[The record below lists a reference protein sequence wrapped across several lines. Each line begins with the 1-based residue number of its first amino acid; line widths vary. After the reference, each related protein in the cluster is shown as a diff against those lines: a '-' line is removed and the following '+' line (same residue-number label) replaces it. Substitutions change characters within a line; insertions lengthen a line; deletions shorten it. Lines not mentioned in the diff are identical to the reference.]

1 MVKRLKDKVAIIT
14 GGISGIGKAIAQ
26 DFLTEGAKVIIT
38 GRREALGAKVAKELG
53 NQEQVQYVKQDVT
66 SESDWDNVVTT
77 TFAKFGRWDI
87 LVNNAGIGGSG
98 HLIVQ
103 TSLKEWQDV
112 VNTNLTGN
120 FLGVRVA
127 LNRMDSGA
135 IVNVS
140 SVLGI
145 FAPMPGIGSYAAAKG
160 GTCALTKAA
169 AVEAIKMDKK
179 IRVNSVHPGLVKTDI
194 VSDDIKKALS
204 ESKDPIPLIGNPIDV
219 AKAVTYLASDE
230 AAYTT
235 GTELVVDGG
244 SLAGRH

>member
-38 GRREALGAKVAKELG
+38 GRREALGAQVAKELG

-66 SESDWDNVVTT
+66 SESDWDDVVTT

-160 GTCALTKAA
+160 GTRALTKAA

-204 ESKDPIPLIGNPIDV
+204 ESKDPIPLIGNPSDV